1 MVVKNS
7 ILHLSNGKFN
17 EHEIVLNNLEGFI
30 FESANAKCFL
40 TVKKLKITI
49 KMIFFY
55 YNVFSMTLEAIRPN
69 FNHAFRA

>member
-30 FESANAKCFL
+30 FESANAKCFFDNKE
-40 TVKKLKITI
+40 TK
-49 KMIFFY
+49 
-55 YNVFSMTLEAIRPN
+55 
-69 FNHAFRA
+69 NHNKNDSLL

>member
-7 ILHLSNGKFN
+7 ILHLSNGKCN

-40 TVKKLKITI
+40 TIKKLKITI
-49 KMIFFY
+49 KITVY
-55 YNVFSMTLEAIRPN
+55 YNVFSMTLEAIRPY
-69 FNHAFRA
+69 FNHAFRP

>member
-7 ILHLSNGKFN
+7 ILHLSNGKCN

-30 FESANAKCFL
+30 FESANAKCFFL

-49 KMIFFY
+49 KMTFY
-55 YNVFSMTLEAIRPN
+55 YNVFAMTLEAIRPY
-69 FNHAFRA
+69 FNHAFRP